1 MSFITNAVGSLIGSL
16 TGSNQQA
23 QAAQTAAQTQANAAN
38 YAANLQN
45 AQFQQTQANL
55 SPYMSI
61 GTAVLPQLL
70 SSLGYQGQFGSN
82 GQLTG
87 VSGQGFQFNPAN
99 LAQTPGYQFTL
110 QQGLNAVN
118 NAASATGQN
127 ASGAQAKGLA
137 NYATGLAQNTYNQ
150 QYQNALQTYQQNAS
164 TLGSLL
170 STGQNAA
177 AGLGSMGMQNAA
189 NVGNTLQGGANAT
202 AAGQIA
208 AGNTQS
214 NALTGA
220 MQLGLGGA
228 GIYSLLGKSGLF
240 GSAAGG
246 AGAATGISG
255 LTGATSMAPVDYSLL
270 TAPAAASG
278 ASGGLGLALM

>member
-16 TGSNQQA
+16 TGANQQA

-38 YAANLQN
+38 YAANLQQQ
-45 AQFQQTQANL
+45 QFATNQANL

-61 GTAVLPQLL
+61 GTAALPQLL
-70 SSLGYQGQFGSN
+70 QSLGYQGQYGAN
-82 GQLTG
+82 GNLTG
-87 VSGQGFQFNPAN
+87 LSGQGFQFNPSN

-118 NAASATGQN
+118 NATSATGQTG
-127 ASGAQAKGLA
+127 SGAQAKGLA

-150 QYQNALQTYQQNAS
+150 QYQNALTTYQQNAS
-164 TLGSLL
+164 TLGNLL

-177 AGLGSMGMQNAA
+177 AGLGSMGMQNAQS
-189 NVGNTLQGGANAT
+189 VGNTLQGGANAT

-208 AGNTQS
+208 AGNATS
-214 NALTGA
+214 NALNGA
-220 MQLGLGGA
+220 MQLGLGGT
-228 GIYSLLGKSGLF
+228 GIYSLLGKGGLF
-240 GSAAGG
+240 GAGT
-246 AGAATGISG
+246 GAATGISG

-270 TAPAAASG
+270 SAPAAA
-278 ASGGLGLALM
+278 GLGSSGIGLVV

>member
-16 TGSNQQA
+16 TGANQQA
-23 QAAQTAAQTQANAAN
+23 QAAQSAAQTQANAAN
-38 YAANLQN
+38 YAANLQQQ
-45 AQFQQTQANL
+45 QFATNQANL

-61 GTAVLPQLL
+61 GTAALPQLL
-70 SSLGYQGQFGSN
+70 QSLGYQGQYGAN
-82 GQLTG
+82 GNLTG
-87 VSGQGFQFNPAN
+87 LSGQGFQFNPSN

-118 NAASATGQN
+118 NATSATGQTG
-127 ASGAQAKGLA
+127 SGAQAKGLA

-150 QYQNALQTYQQNAS
+150 QYQNALTTYQQNAS

-177 AGLGSMGMQNAA
+177 AGLGSMGMQNAQS
-189 NVGNTLQGGANAT
+189 VGNTLQGGANAT

-208 AGNTQS
+208 AGNATS
-214 NALTGA
+214 NALNGA

-228 GIYSLLGKSGLF
+228 GIYSLLEKGGLF
-240 GSAAGG
+240 GAGT
-246 AGAATGISG
+246 GAATGISG

-270 TAPAAASG
+270 SAPAAA
-278 ASGGLGLALM
+278 GLGSSGIGLVV

>member
-1 MSFITNAVGSLIGSL
+1 MAFIANAVRDI
-16 TGSNQQA
+16 TGANQQA
-23 QAAQTAAQTQANAAN
+23 QAITTAANTQAAAANNAA
-38 YAANLQN
+38 ALQN

-55 SPYMSI
+55 APYASI
-61 GTAVLPQLL
+61 GTAALPQLL
-70 SSLGYQGQFGSN
+70 QSLGYQGQYGAN
-82 GQLTG
+82 GNLTG
-87 VSGQGFQFNPAN
+87 LSGQGFQFNPSN

-118 NAASATGQN
+118 NATSATGQTG
-127 ASGAQAKGLA
+127 SGAQAKGLA

-150 QYQNALQTYQQNAS
+150 QYQNALTTYQQNAS

-177 AGLGSMGMQNAA
+177 AGLGSMGMQNAQS
-189 NVGNTLQGGANAT
+189 VGNTLQGGANAT

-208 AGNTQS
+208 AGNATS
-214 NALTGA
+214 NALNGA

-228 GIYSLLGKSGLF
+228 GIYSLLGKGGLF
-240 GSAAGG
+240 GAGT
-246 AGAATGISG
+246 GAATGISG

-270 TAPAAASG
+270 SAPAAA
-278 ASGGLGLALM
+278 GLGSSGIGLVV

>member
-16 TGSNQQA
+16 TGANQQA
-23 QAAQTAAQTQANAAN
+23 QAAQSAAQTQANAAN
-38 YAANLQN
+38 YAANLQQQ
-45 AQFQQTQANL
+45 QFATNQANL

-61 GTAVLPQLL
+61 GTAALPQLL
-70 SSLGYQGQFGSN
+70 QSLGYQGQYGAN
-82 GQLTG
+82 GNLTG
-87 VSGQGFQFNPAN
+87 LSGQGFQFNPSN

-118 NAASATGQN
+118 NATSATGQTG
-127 ASGAQAKGLA
+127 SGAQAKGLA

-150 QYQNALQTYQQNAS
+150 QYQNALTTYQQNAS

-177 AGLGSMGMQNAA
+177 AGLGSMGMQNAQS
-189 NVGNTLQGGANAT
+189 VGNTLQGGANAT

-208 AGNTQS
+208 AGNATS
-214 NALTGA
+214 NALNGA

-228 GIYSLLGKSGLF
+228 GIYSLLKKGGLF
-240 GSAAGG
+240 DAGT
-246 AGAATGISG
+246 GAATGISG

-270 TAPAAASG
+270 SAPAAA
-278 ASGGLGLALM
+278 GLGSSGIGLVV

>member
-16 TGSNQQA
+16 TGANQQA
-23 QAAQTAAQTQANAAN
+23 QAAQSQANAAN
-38 YAANLQN
+38 YAANLQQQ
-45 AQFQQTQANL
+45 QFATNQANL

-61 GTAVLPQLL
+61 GTAALPQLL
-70 SSLGYQGQFGSN
+70 QSLGYQGQYGAN
-82 GQLTG
+82 GNLTG
-87 VSGQGFQFNPAN
+87 LSGQGFQFNPSN

-118 NAASATGQN
+118 NATSATGQTG
-127 ASGAQAKGLA
+127 SGAQAKGLA

-150 QYQNALQTYQQNAS
+150 QYQNALTTYQQNAS

-177 AGLGSMGMQNAA
+177 AGLGSMGMQNAQS
-189 NVGNTLQGGANAT
+189 VGNTLQGGANAT

-208 AGNTQS
+208 AGNATS
-214 NALTGA
+214 NALNGA

-228 GIYSLLGKSGLF
+228 GIYSLLGKGGLF
-240 GSAAGG
+240 GAGT
-246 AGAATGISG
+246 GAATGISG

-270 TAPAAASG
+270 SAPAAA
-278 ASGGLGLALM
+278 GLGSSGIGLVV